1 MQPSL
6 IATEQRVL
14 QQYLQ
19 DLICQ
24 ANTTE
29 EVDILV
35 EVIMSLQY
43 TNLVQPATWVGLSN
57 FGTVIHD
64 EREHIPLPED

>member
-1 MQPSL
+1 MRPSSL
-6 IATEQRVL
+6 ATDQRIL
-14 QQYLQ
+14 HQYLQ

-24 ANTTE
+24 ANTVE

-43 TNLVQPATWVGLSN
+43 KAKSSSARVSRTHLRILHGRTGS
-57 FGTVIHD
+57 
-64 EREHIPLPED
+64 

>member
-6 IATEQRVL
+6 IATEQRAL

-24 ANTTE
+24 AETVE

-35 EVIMSLQY
+35 EVLMSLQHAARPIS
-43 TNLVQPATWVGLSN
+43 VRATPNPLRI
-57 FGTVIHD
+57 IHG
-64 EREHIPLPED
+64 RTGRRGAL

>member
-6 IATEQRVL
+6 IATEQRPL

-19 DLICQ
+19 DLICSV
-24 ANTTE
+24 NTVE

-35 EVIMSLQY
+35 EVLMSLQY
-43 TNLVQPATWVGLSN
+43 AARPVAARISPSPLRI
-57 FGTVIHD
+57 IHG
-64 EREHIPLPED
+64 RSGHRGAL

>member
-43 TNLVQPATWVGLSN
+43 ASRPVSVRVSPNPLR
-57 FGTVIHD
+57 VIHG
-64 EREHIPLPED
+64 RSGRRAI

>member
-1 MQPSL
+1 MRPSSL
-6 IATEQRVL
+6 AADRRIL
-14 QQYLQ
+14 HQYLQ

-24 ANTTE
+24 ANTVE

-43 TNLVQPATWVGLSN
+43 EAKHSSAPVPPKPLRIL
-57 FGTVIHD
+57 HD
-64 EREHIPLPED
+64 RTGN

>member
-1 MQPSL
+1 MKPSL
-6 IATEQRVL
+6 IATEQKNL
-14 QQYLQ
+14 HQYLQ

-24 ANTTE
+24 ANTVE

-43 TNLVQPATWVGLSN
+43 KAKSRSARKSAN
-57 FGTVIHD
+57 
-64 EREHIPLPED
+64 PLRIVHGRTGS

>member
-1 MQPSL
+1 MRPSSL
-6 IATEQRVL
+6 AIDQRIL
-14 QQYLQ
+14 HQYLQ

-24 ANTTE
+24 ANTVE

-43 TNLVQPATWVGLSN
+43 KDKPSSARVSPKQLRVLHGKTGS
-57 FGTVIHD
+57 
-64 EREHIPLPED
+64 

>member
-1 MQPSL
+1 MRQPSK
-6 IATEQRVL
+6 ATDQRIL
-14 QQYLQ
+14 HQYLQ

-24 ANTTE
+24 ANTVE

-43 TNLVQPATWVGLSN
+43 EAKPGSARVPPKQLRILHGRTGS
-57 FGTVIHD
+57 
-64 EREHIPLPED
+64 

>member
-1 MQPSL
+1 MRPSSL
-6 IATEQRVL
+6 ATDQRNL
-14 QQYLQ
+14 HQYLQ

-24 ANTTE
+24 ANTVE

-43 TNLVQPATWVGLSN
+43 KAKSSSARKSAN
-57 FGTVIHD
+57 
-64 EREHIPLPED
+64 PLRIVHGRTGS

>member
-1 MQPSL
+1 MRPSL
-6 IATEQRVL
+6 IATEQKAL

-24 ANTTE
+24 AESVE

-35 EVIMSLQY
+35 EVLMSLQHAARPISARVSP
-43 TNLVQPATWVGLSN
+43 N
-57 FGTVIHD
+57 
-64 EREHIPLPED
+64 PLRIVHGRSGRRGAL

>member
-1 MQPSL
+1 MKSSSL
-6 IATEQRVL
+6 ATDQKNL
-14 QQYLQ
+14 HQYLQ

-24 ANTTE
+24 ANTVE

-43 TNLVQPATWVGLSN
+43 KPKSRSARVSPKQLRVVHGRTGS
-57 FGTVIHD
+57 
-64 EREHIPLPED
+64 